1 MDGTKLGVA
10 LRSCFHR
17 SAEQKLLAERQLN
30 IIVLSVRKGAAAY
43 RNLSLKEKRG
53 RATSSEE
60 FRSCLSKERDFL
72 DMLVGGMA

>member
-17 SAEQKLLAERQLN
+17 SAKQKLLAERQLN
-30 IIVLSVRKGAAAY
+30 IFVLSVRKGAAAY
-43 RNLSLKEKRG
+43 RNLSRKEKRG
-53 RATSSEE
+53 RAISSEE